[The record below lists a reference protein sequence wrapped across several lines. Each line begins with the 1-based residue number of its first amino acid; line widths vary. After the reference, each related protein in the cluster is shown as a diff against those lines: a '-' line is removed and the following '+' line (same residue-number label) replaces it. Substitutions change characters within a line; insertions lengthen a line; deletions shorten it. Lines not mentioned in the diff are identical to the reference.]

1 VKKQTEE
8 LKEIAKKLRIDIN
21 SIRVCKVI
29 NGIKRCGLKRVFK
42 RGRIYYVERVSPFT
56 YIIYRRR
63 NGSIEHVKKVGKF
76 TKFTKYGSCWEKKT
90 VRINDAARDYIYEW
104 TVEELL
110 KDEEFKKK
118 LQREDIYH
126 GEKSL
131 KFVKKVIKKN
141 SLKKLNL

>member
-1 VKKQTEE
+1 LQ
-8 LKEIAKKLRIDIN
+8 KKLRIDIN

-118 LQREDIYH
+118 VTKGRHLSWREIFKIC
-126 GEKSL
+126 E
-131 KFVKKVIKKN
+131 
-141 SLKKLNL
+141 KKLSKRILWKN